1 MSFPYTV
8 AHSLAG
14 TGTRQRGGRG
24 RDRGG
29 KGGGKEGRGRNGGG
43 WQRQS
48 TGRRARRRQAH
59 RRVGRQNTA
68 TGAGT
73 TRNEEGDGGTATAR
87 VCPPCTVRLAGVAAD
102 GRAGV
107 GTTSAG
113 ASRGRGA
120 AGQSLDG
127 AVPRRQCRPG
137 EEGKGGRC
145 VGPPTPP
152 PPPRATR
159 HGNGAR
165 WGGGGGVGASS
176 GCGWAAACPHRPV
189 WVGGGGPTAGAAA
202 SPWAPSAGPLWGIGG
217 PPGRPYTPVHSR
229 GGAAVSSARCN
240 GGGGVDQTGDSLGA
254 RDLAPVLYGVQ
265 STSRGGWGG
274 ASQDID
280 ITEAELSSGE
290 IGNGPLAG
298 GGRGGGGRRT
308 SWNR

>member
-1 MSFPYTV
+1 MGSVWRAGKGRGGGRRRRRVSFPYAV

-145 VGPPTPP
+145 VGPPTPRP
-152 PPPRATR
+152 PRGPRATATGRAGGGAAGWAQAAAAAGRPHAHTGRCGWGAAAPPRALPPPRGRRPLGRSGALAVHPAAHTPPSTA
-159 HGNGAR
+159 GGAR
-165 WGGGGGVGASS
+165 
-176 GCGWAAACPHRPV
+176 P
-189 WVGGGGPTAGAAA
+189 
-202 SPWAPSAGPLWGIGG
+202 
-217 PPGRPYTPVHSR
+217 
-229 GGAAVSSARCN
+229 
-240 GGGGVDQTGDSLGA
+240 
-254 RDLAPVLYGVQ
+254 
-265 STSRGGWGG
+265 
-274 ASQDID
+274 
-280 ITEAELSSGE
+280 
-290 IGNGPLAG
+290 
-298 GGRGGGGRRT
+298 
-308 SWNR
+308 